1 MKQDELVAVVEKL
14 VDTCKDAEN
23 GYKNA
28 AEHVKQEHLKNL
40 FLELSLQRG
49 SFVKELESELSDL
62 GQSAREN
69 SGSVA
74 GSARIAWMDLK
85 ANIGGGEA
93 AVLTSVEHGE
103 DIAKKVYV
111 EALSNSLPHEL
122 DAVVRRQAESIM
134 NAHETVKS
142 MRDSLAA

>member
-1 MKQDELVAVVEKL
+1 MKQDELAGIVEKL
-14 VDTCKDAEN
+14 IDTCKDAEK

-28 AEHVKQEHLKNL
+28 ADHVKQEHLKNL

-49 SFVKELESELSDL
+49 SFVKELESELSNLD
-62 GQSAREN
+62 QSAKQD

-74 GSARIAWMDLK
+74 GSVRIAWMDLK
-85 ANIGGGEA
+85 ANIGGGEI
-93 AVLTSVEHGE
+93 AVLASVEHGE

-111 EALSNSLPHEL
+111 EALSNSLPQEL

-134 NAHETVKS
+134 NAHETIKS

>member
-1 MKQDELVAVVEKL
+1 MKQDELTRVVEKL
-14 VDTCKDAEN
+14 IDTCKDAEK

-49 SFVKELESELSDL
+49 TFVKELEIELPYLEQTAKKD
-62 GQSAREN
+62 

-74 GSARIAWMDLK
+74 AAARIVWMDLK
-85 ANIGGGEA
+85 ANIGGGDG
-93 AVLTSVEHGE
+93 AVLASVEQGE
-103 DIAKKVYV
+103 DIAKKAYA
-111 EALSNSLPHEL
+111 EALSNSLPLGL
-122 DAVVRRQAESIM
+122 DTVVRRQAQSVM

-142 MRDSLAA
+142 LRDGLAA